1 MREKK
6 STYINMKKRKTL
18 KEWQKVGSKVK
29 ITEYNKPP
37 QGRHPS
43 ASRPGESRSPR
54 KIVHTFTG
62 TVKKRVKS
70 DRSYVHAGQSVT
82 YYKYTVDINSRLNKK
97 TKAQLVKKMAASKKQ
112 SGLQLP
118 RELIEKIIPKSSKKT
133 ITINESNRGIYSI
146 APLRSSSGSF

>member
-1 MREKK
+1 
-6 STYINMKKRKTL
+6 MKKRKTL

-70 DRSYVHAGQSVT
+70 DRSYRHAGKSVT
-82 YYKYTVDINSRLNKK
+82 YYKYTVESNSGINNRA
-97 TKAQLVKKMAASKKQ
+97 KAQLVKKMASKK
-112 SGLQLP
+112 LP
-118 RELIEKIIPKSSKKT
+118 REMIKKIIPSPKK
-133 ITINESNRGIYSI
+133 IIIINEGNYDRLYSI
-146 APLRSSSGSF
+146 GPLRNSSGSF